1 MNEVNVNL
9 SLSFKGLNDTPAS
22 YEGQGGKVAAVK
34 SDGTGMEFVDP
45 QSGPQGPAGA
55 DGADGLSAYEVA
67 VANGFEGTET
77 EWLDSLVGPQGPQGV
92 QGEQGEQ
99 GVPGEPGPQGPQGI
113 QGETGAQGPAGPTA
127 VSTDANNQASLG
139 SDSLLFVG
147 ATAASGVAIDFTAN
161 KIFNSPASPGTGNV
175 TESLTGAKIGIVQKI
190 YHNAGTAPTYPAG
203 WVRIG
208 STDYVTSEL
217 NIIYAEWVSGSRVE
231 YWIVQEA

>member
-77 EWLDSLVGPQGPQGV
+77 EWLASLVGPQGPQGEP
-92 QGEQGEQ
+92 GTTGEQ
-99 GVPGEPGPQGPQGI
+99 GVQGP
-113 QGETGAQGPAGPTA
+113 EGPTA
-127 VSTDANNQASLG
+127 VSTDLDNAATLG
-139 SDSLLFVG
+139 TDGLIYVQDLSPLIGDIQSALD
-147 ATAASGVAIDFTAN
+147 AIN
-161 KIFNSPASPGTGNV
+161 GEVI
-175 TESLTGAKIGIVQKI
+175 
-190 YHNAGTAPTYPAG
+190 
-203 WVRIG
+203 
-208 STDYVTSEL
+208 
-217 NIIYAEWVSGSRVE
+217 
-231 YWIVQEA
+231 